1 MTEKSVAT
9 AVAATHTDE
18 QTHTGEHLLR
28 EINRRINSVGDPC
41 SVAHGSPLGLVDMG
55 MVESVVVGGDGH
67 LRVGMRL
74 TSPSC
79 YMVGYFAE
87 EIRERLADLPRIT
100 QVTVE
105 FDNGLD
111 WTPQLMTESGRHK
124 RRQALAA
131 RGIEERVGVG
141 LPLMPVAREAGA

>member
-1 MTEKSVAT
+1 MNEKSVAT

-18 QTHTGEHLLR
+18 QLLR
-28 EINRRINSVGDPC
+28 EINHRINSVGDPC

-55 MVESVVVGGDGH
+55 MVESVVVGDDGH

-79 YMVGYFAE
+79 YMVGYFGE
-87 EIRERLADLPRIT
+87 EIRARMADLPQIT
-100 QVTVE
+100 EVTVE
-105 FDNGLD
+105 FDTGLD
-111 WTPQLMTESGRHK
+111 WTPQLMTEAGRLK

-131 RGIEERVGVG
+131 RGVEETVGIG
-141 LPLMPVAREAGA
+141 LTLSPVARETSA